1 MFDVRGF
8 RLRQDYG
15 ATSDVSC
22 EVARRRFA
30 SEGNHDFSSRSYSS
44 CGPIQNQYSTP
55 SCRTSEGNIYPKS
68 LSNSLCVPI
77 HAHSIVSPVRLPTA
91 RMSRLTLTDQ

>member
-1 MFDVRGF
+1 MRI
-8 RLRQDYG
+8 
-15 ATSDVSC
+15 
-22 EVARRRFA
+22 
-30 SEGNHDFSSRSYSS
+30 SEESS
-44 CGPIQNQYSTP
+44 IH
-55 SCRTSEGNIYPKS
+55 PKS